1 MWWQAL
7 RLLRPLHGLCTV
19 KAASEASETDR
30 CTAAVSLGTAA
41 VKPPAAAGHVE
52 PLTRSAS
59 LLLPDSSKS
68 FLGLVSWGICFG
80 SR

>member
-1 MWWQAL
+1 MGCVQSRLPLKPLRQTAAL
-7 RLLRPLHGLCTV
+7 
-19 KAASEASETDR
+19 
-30 CTAAVSLGTAA
+30 AAVSLGTAA